1 MYTEQELNELE
12 QFFKSATLPHQIELI
27 PSQKIIDVSKF
38 IDSHLAAAR
47 NNIGKNTF
55 SAFYDRLVM
64 LKTLI
69 QK

>member
-1 MYTEQELNELE
+1 MYTEQDIKEME
-12 QFFKSATLPHQIELI
+12 QFFKAASLPEEIELF
-27 PSQKIIDVSKF
+27 PSQKIMDVPKF

-55 SAFYDRLVM
+55 SAFYDRLVK
-64 LKTLI
+64 LKELL